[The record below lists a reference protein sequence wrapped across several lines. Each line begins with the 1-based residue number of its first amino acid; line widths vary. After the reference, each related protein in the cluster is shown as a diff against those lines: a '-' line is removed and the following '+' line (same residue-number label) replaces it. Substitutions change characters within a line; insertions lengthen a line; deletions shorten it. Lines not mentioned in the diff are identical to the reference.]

1 MGHRRPRSC
10 RIAPQLIA
18 WRHILGMKKLVVSV
32 FVVGI
37 FIVYCFIHNGS
48 GSAPVAL
55 GFKPSTGSDSSSGA
69 SASSATTTLGAT
81 GTSGSHYKDGTY
93 TGSVDDAQWGYVQV
107 QTVVQNG
114 KIASVKFLQYPND
127 RERSVYINSIADPEL
142 ISEAIQAQSAQVDII
157 SGATDSSMAFMQS
170 LSDALSQAQA

>member
-1 MGHRRPRSC
+1 
-10 RIAPQLIA
+10 
-18 WRHILGMKKLVVSV
+18 MKKLVVSV
-32 FVVGI
+32 FIVGI

-55 GFKPSTGSDSSSGA
+55 GFKSSTGSDSSS
-69 SASSATTTLGAT
+69 ASSATTAPGAT

-127 RERSVYINSIADPEL
+127 RERSVYINGIADPEL

-157 SGATDSSMAFMQS
+157 SGATDSSLAFMQS